1 VEDFQLGDFLRKVR
15 KSRKLSIRDLSQQTK
30 AAESGKGVTA
40 AEISKIE
47 NGKANPT
54 FLTLQKLAAALKLP
68 LIIVLNGSEAK
79 PDVITV
85 HSTPEIAQ
93 ALPQALIRVE
103 VSELLLYCFQLTDEQ
118 VAAILGVARSIQG
131 FTQPTNREDSF

>member
-79 PDVITV
+79 PDVI
-85 HSTPEIAQ
+85 
-93 ALPQALIRVE
+93 LPQALIRVE